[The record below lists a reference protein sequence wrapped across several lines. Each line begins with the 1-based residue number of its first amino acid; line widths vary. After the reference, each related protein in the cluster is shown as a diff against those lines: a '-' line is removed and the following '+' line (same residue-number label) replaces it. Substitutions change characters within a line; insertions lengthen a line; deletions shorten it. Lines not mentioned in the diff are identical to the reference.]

1 MKELLGA
8 LRGSVAGRGGV
19 KAELA
24 RLALANDRY
33 GRVET
38 IPTHQSD
45 PGPVHWKYPRR
56 THCPVV
62 LIWRHSGVP
71 TGRRL
76 HSKVHTSGELLGAS
90 GGSSGQ
96 RGGSGA

>member
-1 MKELLGA
+1 MGVYTVRYTPLGSFWGLFGA
-8 LRGSVAGRGGV
+8 AWRVGGGV

-33 GRVET
+33 VLVET

-56 THCPVV
+56 THRPAV
-62 LIWRHSGVP
+62 LIWPISGVP
-71 TGRRL
+71 TG
-76 HSKVHTSGELLGAS
+76 T
-90 GGSSGQ
+90 Q
-96 RGGSGA
+96 